1 MERLFQRLENKLKT
15 VPIAG
20 NALAYI
26 PIMMSMVRSYVKKEY
41 TELPI
46 GTIASVVIALI
57 YFLSPIDIIPDYI
70 PGLGYVDDA
79 AVIAGCLLLVKTD
92 LEDYRLWRKGKV
104 YEFDDLPNYEEIEKE
119 AKKGQWLSNK
129 LFKKNPTDPD

>member
-1 MERLFQRLENKLKT
+1 M
-15 VPIAG
+15 I
-20 NALAYI
+20 
-26 PIMMSMVRSYVKKEY
+26 
-41 TELPI
+41 
-46 GTIASVVIALI
+46 
-57 YFLSPIDIIPDYI
+57 IDIIPDYI

-92 LEDYRLWRKGKV
+92 LEDYRLWRKGKG

-129 LFKKNPTDPD
+129 LMSSVSEYFFLHLYVMGEVKTERSE